1 MMDKPERNRTECQSL
16 IRPVHDALE
25 VLQGKWK
32 LPIIIALSFGSKR
45 FSEMARE
52 IPKITDRMLSKEL
65 RDMEVNGLVKR
76 TVHDSIPVVV
86 EYSLTEY
93 GQSLDPVIIELR
105 KWGMEHRRRAG
116 VAAGQSE

>member
-1 MMDKPERNRTECQSL
+1 MDKPERNRTECQSL

>member
-1 MMDKPERNRTECQSL
+1 MIDKPERSHAECQSL

-25 VLQGKWK
+25 VLNGKWK
-32 LPIIIALSFGSKR
+32 LPIIISLSFGNKR
-45 FSEMARE
+45 FSEMSKE
-52 IPKITDRMLSKEL
+52 IAKITDRMLSKEL
-65 RDMEVNGLVKR
+65 RDMEMNGLVKR

-105 KWGMEHRRRAG
+105 KWGVEHRRRAG
-116 VAAGQSE
+116 AH